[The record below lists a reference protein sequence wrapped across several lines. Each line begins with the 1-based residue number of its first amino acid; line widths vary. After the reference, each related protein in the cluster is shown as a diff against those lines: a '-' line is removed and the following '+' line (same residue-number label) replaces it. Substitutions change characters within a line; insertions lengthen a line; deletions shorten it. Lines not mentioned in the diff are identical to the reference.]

1 MKQITY
7 ILRIALLCWLIS
19 VNVYAGMDL
28 IVKASRQKSALQP
41 DLHRLQRLLSHDIN
55 AGKIKIIPSTHPVWK
70 WRLAITAL
78 KSNAEAQKLLREV
91 RKVYSDAYILRTSA
105 KPSKKFA
112 RAKRSV
118 TASKPQKEDQTIE
131 INFTNLKIVD
141 FIKMVSKITG
151 KNILISEPV
160 EGNVEF
166 VGTRPI
172 RESKLITLLNQV
184 LATKKL
190 TLVDSGEGYMRIVR
204 SSEAVRS
211 GPPLSRHSSID
222 QIQTAIIPLG
232 SLKVM
237 DVIKQANT
245 LISKSGKV
253 SVSNDTNTL
262 IVTDFP
268 ANIRV
273 IKEIVATLSTQNS
286 NDKTIRYIRFQHVDV
301 DTVYSKVSQ
310 MVRAYFSNYAKSR
323 QVRVIES
330 PSANSIILVG
340 SRKSIRKVI
349 ASIKAFDRSSDQK
362 RKDIE
367 MVMIKNTDAAEVVKV
382 LSDLIS
388 SKEFS
393 KNIEEMADV
402 DTLPVIKKGKKVP
415 AGIATPKALAEP
427 SENAPRSA
435 GNSDIKITYDKQ
447 LNAVMI
453 FGTEQER
460 KVLKKIIHQ
469 LDTERKQVYV
479 KARILEI
486 NNQKASQIGMQYGI
500 AGGVSN
506 SSGLYALSTKI
517 GLSDPTAGV
526 SLANSLGLKIPDV
539 SRIMALGAA
548 ISLLSQNGAADIIS
562 EPSILCIN
570 NEPSSIY
577 VGKTISVVSQS
588 SVGTS
593 TTDINRNVY
602 KREDVGLTLNIVPR
616 ISSDNKVTLG
626 IKIVSEDIL
635 PGSVI
640 GLPKTTKRVVQ
651 TSAIVKNGESV
662 IIGGMSREK
671 VSKRREGVP
680 ILRNIPLMGKL
691 FEREDVSRD
700 KTTLVV
706 ILTPFI
712 INKSIDLS
720 RLKEELGKLYTLEKN
735 FVRKQHQ

>member
-1 MKQITY
+1 
-7 ILRIALLCWLIS
+7 
-19 VNVYAGMDL
+19 
-28 IVKASRQKSALQP
+28 
-41 DLHRLQRLLSHDIN
+41 
-55 AGKIKIIPSTHPVWK
+55 
-70 WRLAITAL
+70 
-78 KSNAEAQKLLREV
+78 
-91 RKVYSDAYILRTSA
+91 
-105 KPSKKFA
+105 
-112 RAKRSV
+112 
-118 TASKPQKEDQTIE
+118 
-131 INFTNLKIVD
+131 VD

-222 QIQTAIIPLG
+222 QIQTSIIPLG

-517 GLSDPTAGV
+517 GLSDPTAGM

-720 RLKEELGKLYTLEKN
+720 RLKEELGKLYTLEQN